1 VTTRTMRHDSREYL
15 GVNVTA
21 DVELDEQPVSIA
33 VHPYSSTADPTLS
46 PAEWVGDAG
55 TTREARILVGP
66 GGDPSVVEL
75 TRGSTYRILVKVTDN
90 PEAPV
95 VEAYQLKV
103 T

>member
-1 VTTRTMRHDSREYL
+1 MTTRTMRHDSREYL

-21 DVELDEQPVSIA
+21 DVTLDEQPVSIA
-33 VHPYSSTADPTLS
+33 VHPYSSTAEPTLYT
-46 PAEWVGDAG
+46 AEWVGDAA

-66 GGDPSVVEL
+66 GGAPSVVEL
-75 TRGSTYRILVKVTDN
+75 TRGTYRVLVKVTDN

>member
-1 VTTRTMRHDSREYL
+1 MGRRRRD
-15 GVNVTA
+15 
-21 DVELDEQPVSIA
+21 
-33 VHPYSSTADPTLS
+33 HP
-46 PAEWVGDAG
+46 
-55 TTREARILVGP
+55 EARILVGP